1 MRPFFIFLII
11 FLFSAI
17 KVYAEKLEKINIYG
31 NKRIS
36 QDTIIVFTK
45 LKIGQNFNNENANQV
60 IKNLYETNF
69 FKQVSVKINSGILD
83 IKIEENPIIQNIFI
97 TGVKNK
103 NIIKIIED
111 QFTIREKGS
120 YVESLIKNEANRIN
134 NFLRVS
140 GYYFSKVDYQTNFNE
155 NSTVDLTYNITT
167 GEKALIRKI
176 NFTGNKILKDNK
188 LKRLIVSEEDKF
200 WKFISKK
207 KYLNKSQINL
217 DVSLLENYFKNSG
230 YYNVKIDSSVAKF
243 VENNYFDLVFNINAG
258 ERIFFDKVKL
268 ILPEE
273 YKEENFQ
280 LVLDEINE
288 FKNQPYSL
296 SKINKVLNE
305 IDKIALSKQYEFINA
320 EFKEEING
328 NKLNLTIIVNESK
341 KFYVDRINII
351 GNVYT
356 SEKTIRNMFIVD
368 EGDPFNELLNTRSIN
383 KIKSSN
389 LFSKVETEI
398 IESDSFKKNINI
410 TVEEKPTGE
419 ISAGAG
425 VSSTGSTFSAS
436 IKENNF
442 GGEGI
447 KLDTTLTVSAKSIRG
462 GINFLIPNYN
472 YSERDLSFDLS
483 RTTNDYLSVSGYK
496 NSSTNIS
503 IGTGFEY
510 KQDFYF
516 NPSLNIEYEDLE
528 TTSSASNILK
538 KQEGNYYST
547 EFGYN
552 LFYDLRNQGFE
563 PTDGF
568 YSRFNQSLPILSSN
582 YSIYSNY
589 DFKAYHEFSEQFIGS
604 FSLYLAAIN
613 SIDGDDVLISDR
625 INLPSKRLKGF
636 ERGKVGPKDGSE
648 FIGGNYASA
657 ISFNTTLPKILPDLQ
672 ALELGLFVDVGN
684 VWSVDYDSSLDN
696 SKLRSSTGITLDYF
710 TPIGPIN
717 FVLSQPITKSD
728 TDVTETFRFDIGTSF

>member
-1 MRPFFIFLII
+1 MRIFILFFLSFVFYINTAYSEVL
-11 FLFSAI
+11 
-17 KVYAEKLEKINIYG
+17 KKINIFG
-31 NKRIS
+31 NNRIS
-36 QDTIIVFTK
+36 NETVIVFTK
-45 LKIGQNFNNENANQV
+45 LEIGEEFNQEKANQV

-69 FKQVSVKINSGILD
+69 FKEVSLKVDSGILN
-83 IKIEENPIIQNIFI
+83 IELIENPIIQNISI
-97 TGVKNK
+97 TGIKNK
-103 NIIKIIED
+103 DTIKAIEN

-120 YVESLIKNEANRIN
+120 FVEPLIKNEVNRIN
-134 NFLRVS
+134 NFLRLS
-140 GYYFSKVDYQTNFNE
+140 GYYFSKINYEVTYNE
-155 NSTVDLTYNITT
+155 NNTVDLIYDIIT
-167 GEKALIRKI
+167 GEKAVIRKI
-176 NFTGNKILKDNK
+176 TFTGNKILKDSK
-188 LKRLIVSEEDKF
+188 LKRLIVSEEDRF

-207 KYLNKSQINL
+207 KYVNKAQINL
-217 DVSLLENYFKNSG
+217 DVNLLNNYFKNSG
-230 YYNVKIDSSVAKF
+230 YYNVKINSSVAKF
-243 VENNYFDLVFNINAG
+243 VEKNYFDLVFNINAG
-258 ERIFFDKVKL
+258 ERFYFNKVDL
-268 ILPEE
+268 VLPKE
-273 YKEENFQ
+273 YQKDNFSS
-280 LVLDEINE
+280 VLDELNE

-296 SKINKVLNE
+296 SKINKVLAE

-320 EFKEEING
+320 EFKEKING

-356 SEKTIRNMFIVD
+356 SESAIRNMLIVD

-389 LFSKVETEI
+389 LFAKVETNVVEN
-398 IESDSFKKNINI
+398 DNFKKNINI
-410 TVEEKPTGE
+410 IVEEKPTGE

-436 IKENNF
+436 VKENNF

-447 KLDTTLTVSAKSIRG
+447 KLDTTLTVSAKSVRG
-462 GINFLIPNYN
+462 GVNFLVPNYN

-483 RTTNDYLSVSGYK
+483 RTTNDFLSVSGYK

-516 NPSLNIEYEDLE
+516 NPSLNFEYEDLE

-552 LFYDLRNQGFE
+552 LLYDLRNQSFD

-568 YSRFNQSLPILSSN
+568 YSRFNQTLPLFSSN

-589 DFKAYHEFSEQFIGS
+589 DFKTYHEFSEQFVGS

-636 ERGKVGPKDGSE
+636 EKGKVGPKDGNE

-657 ISFNTTLPKILPDLQ
+657 VSLNTTLPKILPDVQ
-672 ALELGLFVDVGN
+672 ALEIGLFLDAGN

-696 SKLRSSTGITLDYF
+696 SKLRSAAGLTIDYF

-717 FVLSQPITKSD
+717 FVFSQPISKSD
-728 TDVTETFRFDIGTSF
+728 TDVTEGFRFDIGTSF